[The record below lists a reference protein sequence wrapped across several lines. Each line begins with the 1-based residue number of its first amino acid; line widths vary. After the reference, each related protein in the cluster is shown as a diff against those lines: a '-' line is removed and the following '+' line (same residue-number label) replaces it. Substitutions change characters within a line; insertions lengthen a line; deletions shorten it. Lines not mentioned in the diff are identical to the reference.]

1 MCVNVPTPSTS
12 PTPDDFHR
20 LMSSPYAWPTII
32 GVAFLVAIIV
42 IGWTRRNLWGSDD
55 WS

>member
-1 MCVNVPTPSTS
+1 MRVNVPTPS
-12 PTPDDFHR
+12 PTPAPDTLDR

-32 GVAFLVAIIV
+32 GVLLLVAIIV
-42 IGWTRRNLWGSDD
+42 IGWTRRNLWDSDD